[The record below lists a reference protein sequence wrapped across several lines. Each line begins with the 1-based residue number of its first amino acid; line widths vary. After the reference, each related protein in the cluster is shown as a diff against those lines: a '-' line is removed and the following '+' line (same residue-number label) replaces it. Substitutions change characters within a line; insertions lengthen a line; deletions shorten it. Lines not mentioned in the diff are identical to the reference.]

1 VSAAPAG
8 TKATAPLV
16 TVVCATRNARA
27 AVRLTVASLLRHT
40 PIPFRLLV
48 ADNGST
54 DGTLGDLQAV
64 AGVRVFS
71 LPERRADLARRA
83 AWQDQVLARLD
94 ERRGRAAIAAGP
106 AARVVVARGR
116 ETLGAGRGVGPT
128 GATGPVGGPGGDDGL
143 VTLHGPTLDWLCD
156 RVTTPFTVTLDSDVE
171 ILDPRW
177 LPEMLSFMEREQLVA
192 LGPYEPGEGAYQAR
206 LAPHLLMLRT
216 EEVRTLGTSFLGGT
230 TTADPEERRR
240 WEHGRRSFAVD
251 LRDLAGY
258 PTTTV
263 YPTGAVLF
271 QTMVARQMRWQP
283 LPPEL
288 AATFHHF
295 GHMSWG
301 GADDDDG
308 GDPAVRADHATVA
321 HDVHE
326 RWLAQ
331 NYRWPPSRGVA
342 CASA

>member
-1 VSAAPAG
+1 MSAPPAG
-8 TKATAPLV
+8 TKATAALV

-40 PIPFRLLV
+40 TLPFRLLV

-54 DGTLGDLQAV
+54 DGTLEDLQAI
-64 AGVRVFS
+64 AGARVFS
-71 LPERRADLARRA
+71 LPERQADLARRA
-83 AWQDQVLARLD
+83 AWQHQVLARLD
-94 ERRGRAAIAAGP
+94 ERRPRAAIGDGP
-106 AARVVVARGR
+106 AAGAVVARGR
-116 ETLGAGRGVGPT
+116 EALGAGRRVGH
-128 GATGPVGGPGGDDGL
+128 AGGPAGPWGDDGL
-143 VTLHGPTLDWLCD
+143 VTLHGTTLDWLCD

-177 LPEMLSFMEREQLVA
+177 LPEMLSLMERQQLVA
-192 LGPYEPGEGAYQAR
+192 LGPYEPGKGGYQAR
-206 LAPHLLMLRT
+206 LAPHLLVLRT

-240 WEHGRRSFAVD
+240 WEQRRPSFAVG

-271 QTMVARQMRWQP
+271 QTMVARQMRWQA

-321 HDVHE
+321 NDVHE

-331 NYRWPPSRGVA
+331 DYRWPPSRNVA
-342 CASA
+342 CASV